1 MRVCTRCGNLATGQ
15 QRYCTRCVAPLDPA
29 EPADNRPAAPWW
41 EDDPYWADPDAVDD
55 WFTGGEAETSVLPLL
70 VDDPA
75 VDVEPGPP
83 SRGGRLH
90 YPSADPRHAS
100 AGRRAQIVSAGLA
113 AVALLAGTLTA
124 WAAFGHHQRATS
136 GARLSSSSQTTSA
149 SRAAAPSPHPAASGH
164 PRPIRCAV
172 AHRTG
177 GQPGA
182 AAPGRRL
189 HRADSARAEPA
200 VRRPAR
206 WTSLLMTYFTA
217 INTHDFRQ
225 YASTFLPSVRRQLS
239 AASFASGY
247 KSTRD
252 SNASLVGIG
261 TAPRHGLAVTVTFT
275 STQQPRP
282 SLGVT
287 GCTYWAITLFLGP
300 HGHAFLIGASPPS
313 YHPYHHACD

>member
-1 MRVCTRCGNLATGQ
+1 MRVCTRCGNVATGQ
-15 QRYCTRCVAPLDPA
+15 QHYCTRCVAPLDPA
-29 EPADNRPAAPWW
+29 EPADNRPAPWW

-75 VDVEPGPP
+75 VDGEPDQP
-83 SRGGRLH
+83 SRGGRLY

-124 WAAFGHHQRATS
+124 WAAFGHHQRSAS
-136 GARLSSSSQTTSA
+136 GARLSSSSQTTRR
-149 SRAAAPSPHPAASGH
+149 SRPATPSPRPATSGPPRTATPSAAPSAAPSDSGPASSPGGFTVLIAPGLSRNPAASQ
-164 PRPIRCAV
+164 V
-172 AHRTG
+172 DT
-177 GQPGA
+177 
-182 AAPGRRL
+182 
-189 HRADSARAEPA
+189 
-200 VRRPAR
+200 
-206 WTSLLMTYFTA
+206 LLMTYFTA
-217 INTHDFRQ
+217 INTHNFRQ
-225 YASTFLPSVRRQLS
+225 YARTFLPDVRHQLS
-239 AASFASGY
+239 AAAFVSGY
-247 KSTRD
+247 QSTRD

-261 TAPRHGLAVTVTFT
+261 AAARHGLAVTVTFT

-287 GCTYWAITLFLGP
+287 GCTYWAVTLFLGQ
-300 HGHAFLIGASPPS
+300 HGPGWLIGAAPPG

>member
-29 EPADNRPAAPWW
+29 EPADIRPAPWW

-75 VDVEPGPP
+75 VDGEMDQP
-83 SRGGRLH
+83 SRGGRLY

-100 AGRRAQIVSAGLA
+100 AGRRAQIVSAGLV

-124 WAAFGHHQRATS
+124 WTAFGHHQRAAS
-136 GARLSSSSQTTSA
+136 GARLSSSSQTTRR
-149 SRAAAPSPHPAASGH
+149 SRPATPSPRPATSGQPRTATPSAAASATGPASTRGGFTVLIAPGLSHSPAASQ
-164 PRPIRCAV
+164 V
-172 AHRTG
+172 
-177 GQPGA
+177 
-182 AAPGRRL
+182 
-189 HRADSARAEPA
+189 D
-200 VRRPAR
+200 
-206 WTSLLMTYFTA
+206 SLLMTYFTA
-217 INTHDFRQ
+217 INTHDFRP

-239 AASFASGY
+239 AATFASGY

-275 STQQPRP
+275 STQKPMP

-287 GCTYWAITLFLGP
+287 GCTYWAITLFLGQ
-300 HGHAFLIGASPPS
+300 HGHAFLIGASPPG